1 MKLYLTH
8 KEFCEIIVKSNKQ
21 LREDLRQRGLSEEKI
36 KLRTCYWNFG
46 AGDFSWEGRELV
58 DLTPYFISQ
67 EVLDEAIQ
75 KYGDRKEN

>member
-8 KEFCEIIVKSNKQ
+8 KEFCEIIIKSNSE
-21 LREDLRQRGLSEEKI
+21 LREQFRKQGIYEEEI
-36 KLRTCYWNFG
+36 KRRTRYWNFG

-75 KYGDRKEN
+75 KYGDRKE